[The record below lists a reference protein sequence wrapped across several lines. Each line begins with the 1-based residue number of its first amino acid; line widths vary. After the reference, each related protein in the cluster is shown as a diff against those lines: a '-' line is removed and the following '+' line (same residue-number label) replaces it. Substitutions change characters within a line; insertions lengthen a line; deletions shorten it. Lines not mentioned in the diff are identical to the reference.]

1 MTSIAKALY
10 AFYSGFGLPAYPE
23 DGVPSDEEDG
33 VPSVAKLPY
42 ITYTIV
48 QPDFIDSALHQARVW
63 YQSESYVG
71 VNAKADEIIAA
82 VGRGLLLPA
91 GDGAVCLRPGTP
103 LAQPMPIEGKPEI
116 KVVYLNFQLNAYLTQ
131 GV

>member
-23 DGVPSDEEDG
+23 DGVPSD
-33 VPSVAKLPY
+33 AALPY

-48 QPDFIDSALHQARVW
+48 QPDFIDSAVHQARIW
-63 YQSESYVG
+63 YQSDSYAG
-71 VNAKADEIIAA
+71 VNAKADEIISA
-82 VGRGLLLPA
+82 VGRGLLLPD

-103 LAQPMPIEGKPEI
+103 LAQHMPIEGKPEI
-116 KVVYLNFQLNAYLTQ
+116 KIVYLNFQLSAY
-131 GV
+131 VFN

>member
-23 DGVPSDEEDG
+23 DGVPSD
-33 VPSVAKLPY
+33 AALPY

-48 QPDFIDSALHQARVW
+48 QPDFIDSSVHQARIW
-63 YQSESYVG
+63 YQSDSYAG
-71 VNAKADEIIAA
+71 VNSKADEIIDA
-82 VGRGLLLPA
+82 VGRSLMLTA
-91 GDGAVCLRPGTP
+91 GEGYVCLRPGTP

-116 KVVYLNFQLNAYLTQ
+116 KIVYLNFQLNAYLTQ

>member
-23 DGVPSDEEDG
+23 DGVPSD
-33 VPSVAKLPY
+33 AALPY

-48 QPDFIDSALHQARVW
+48 QPDFIDSAVHQARIW
-63 YQSESYVG
+63 YQSDSYAG
-71 VNAKADEIIAA
+71 VNAKADEIISA
-82 VGRGLLLPA
+82 VGSGMLLPA

-103 LAQPMPIEGKPEI
+103 LAQHMPIEGKPEI
-116 KVVYLNFQLNAYLTQ
+116 KIVYLNFQLNAYHTQ
-131 GV
+131 GE

>member
-23 DGVPSDEEDG
+23 DGVPSD
-33 VPSVAKLPY
+33 AALPY

-48 QPDFIDSALHQARVW
+48 QPDYIDSAVHQARVW
-63 YQSESYVG
+63 YQSDSYAG
-71 VNAKADEIIAA
+71 VNAKADEIISA

-91 GDGAVCLRPGTP
+91 GNGAVCLRPGTP
-103 LAQPMPIEGKPEI
+103 LAQHMPIEGKPEI
-116 KVVYLNFQLNAYLTQ
+116 KIVYLNFQLSFYGFN
-131 GV
+131 

>member
-1 MTSIAKALY
+1 MTSVAKALY

-23 DGVPSDEEDG
+23 DGVPSN
-33 VPSVAKLPY
+33 AALPY
-42 ITYTIV
+42 ITYTVV
-48 QPDFIDSALHQARVW
+48 QPDCLDSAVHQARVW
-63 YQSESYVG
+63 YQSESYAG

-103 LAQPMPIEGKPEI
+103 LAQHMPIEGKLEI
-116 KVVYLNFQLNAYLTQ
+116 KIVYINFQINFY
-131 GV
+131 GFS

>member
-23 DGVPSDEEDG
+23 DGVPSD
-33 VPSVAKLPY
+33 AALPY

-48 QPDFIDSALHQARVW
+48 QPDFIDSAVHQARIW
-63 YQSESYVG
+63 YQSDSYAG
-71 VNAKADEIIAA
+71 VNAKADEIISA
-82 VGRGLLLPA
+82 VGRSLLLPA
-91 GDGAVCLRPGTP
+91 GDGSVCLRPGTP

-116 KVVYLNFQLNAYLTQ
+116 KIVYLNFQLNA
-131 GV
+131 

>member
-23 DGVPSDEEDG
+23 DGVPSD
-33 VPSVAKLPY
+33 AALPY

-48 QPDFIDSALHQARVW
+48 QPDFIDSAVHQARIW
-63 YQSESYVG
+63 YQSDSYAG
-71 VNAKADEIIAA
+71 VNAKADEIISA
-82 VGRGLLLPA
+82 VGRGLLLPS

-103 LAQPMPIEGKPEI
+103 LAQHMPIEGKPEI
-116 KVVYLNFQLNAYLTQ
+116 KIVYLNFQLSFYGFN
-131 GV
+131 

>member
-23 DGVPSDEEDG
+23 DGVPSD
-33 VPSVAKLPY
+33 AALPY

-48 QPDFIDSALHQARVW
+48 QPDFIDSAVHQARIW
-63 YQSESYVG
+63 YQSDSYAG

-91 GDGAVCLRPGTP
+91 GNGAVCLRPGTP
-103 LAQPMPIEGKPEI
+103 LAQHMPIEGKPEI
-116 KVVYLNFQLNAYLTQ
+116 KIVYLNFQLNAYHTQ
-131 GV
+131 GE

>member
-23 DGVPSDEEDG
+23 DGVPSD
-33 VPSVAKLPY
+33 AALPY

-48 QPDFIDSALHQARVW
+48 QPDFIDSAVHQARIW
-63 YQSESYVG
+63 YQSDSYAG
-71 VNAKADEIIAA
+71 VNAKADEIISA

-91 GDGAVCLRPGTP
+91 GNGAVCLRPGTP
-103 LAQPMPIEGKPEI
+103 LAQHMPIEGKPEI
-116 KVVYLNFQLNAYLTQ
+116 KIVYLNFQLNFY
-131 GV
+131 GFF

>member
-23 DGVPSDEEDG
+23 DGVHSD
-33 VPSVAKLPY
+33 AALPY

-48 QPDFIDSALHQARVW
+48 QPDFIDSSVHQARIW
-63 YQSESYVG
+63 YQSDSYVG
-71 VNAKADEIIAA
+71 VNAKADEIISA

-91 GDGAVCLRPGTP
+91 GDGAVCIRPGTP
-103 LAQPMPIEGKPEI
+103 LAQHMPIEGKPEI
-116 KVVYLNFQLNAYLTQ
+116 KIVYLNFQLNAYLTQ

>member
-23 DGVPSDEEDG
+23 DGVPSD
-33 VPSVAKLPY
+33 ATLPY
-42 ITYTIV
+42 ITYTVV
-48 QPDFIDSALHQARVW
+48 QPDCLDSAVHQARVW

-71 VNAKADEIIAA
+71 VNAKADEIISA
-82 VGRGLLLPA
+82 VGRSLMLPA
-91 GDGAVCLRPGTP
+91 GEGYVCLRPSTP

-116 KVVYLNFQLNAYLTQ
+116 KIVYLNFQINAYHTQ

>member
-23 DGVPSDEEDG
+23 DGAPSD
-33 VPSVAKLPY
+33 AALPY

-48 QPDFIDSALHQARVW
+48 QPDFIESAVHQARIW
-63 YQSESYVG
+63 YQSDSYAG
-71 VNAKADEIIAA
+71 VNAKADEIISA

-91 GDGAVCLRPGTP
+91 GNGAVCLRPGTP
-103 LAQPMPIEGKPEI
+103 LAQHMPIEGKPEI
-116 KVVYLNFQLNAYLTQ
+116 KIVYLNFQLNAYHTQ

>member
-23 DGVPSDEEDG
+23 DGVPSD
-33 VPSVAKLPY
+33 AALPY

-48 QPDFIDSALHQARVW
+48 QPHFLDSAVHQARIW
-63 YQSESYVG
+63 YQSDSYVG
-71 VNAKADEIIAA
+71 VNAKADEIISA
-82 VGRGLLLPA
+82 VGDGLKLRA
-91 GDGAVCLRPGTP
+91 GDGTVCLRAGT
-103 LAQPMPIEGKPEI
+103 AQHMPIEGKPEI
-116 KVVYLNFQLNAYLTQ
+116 KIVYLNFQLNAYLTQ

>member
-23 DGVPSDEEDG
+23 DGVPSDG
-33 VPSVAKLPY
+33 ALPY

-48 QPDFIDSALHQARVW
+48 QPDFIDSAVHQARIW
-63 YQSESYVG
+63 YQSDSYAG

-82 VGRGLLLPA
+82 VGRGMMLPA
-91 GDGAVCLRPGTP
+91 GEGFVRLRPGTP
-103 LAQPMPIEGKPEI
+103 LAQHMPIEGKPEI
-116 KVVYLNFQLNAYLTQ
+116 KIVYLNFQLNFY
-131 GV
+131 GFF

>member
-23 DGVPSDEEDG
+23 DGGPSD
-33 VPSVAKLPY
+33 AAMPY

-48 QPDFIDSALHQARVW
+48 QPDYIDSAVHQARIW
-63 YQSESYVG
+63 YQSDSYAG
-71 VNAKADEIIAA
+71 VNAKADEIISA
-82 VGRGLLLPA
+82 VGRGLLLQA

-103 LAQPMPIEGKPEI
+103 LAQHMPIEGKPEI
-116 KVVYLNFQLNAYLTQ
+116 KIVYLNFQLNAYHTQ

>member
-1 MTSIAKALY
+1 MTSIARALY

-23 DGVPSDEEDG
+23 DGVPSD
-33 VPSVAKLPY
+33 AALPY

-48 QPDFIDSALHQARVW
+48 QPDYIDSAVHQARIW
-63 YQSESYVG
+63 YQSDSYAG
-71 VNAKADEIIAA
+71 VNAKADEIISA

-103 LAQPMPIEGKPEI
+103 LAQHMPIEGKPEI
-116 KVVYLNFQLNAYLTQ
+116 KIVYLNFQLSAY
-131 GV
+131 VFN

>member
-1 MTSIAKALY
+1 MTSIARALY

-23 DGVPSDEEDG
+23 DGVPSD
-33 VPSVAKLPY
+33 AALPY

-48 QPDFIDSALHQARVW
+48 QPDFIDSAVHQARIW
-63 YQSESYVG
+63 YQSDSYAG
-71 VNAKADEIIAA
+71 VNAKADEIISA

-103 LAQPMPIEGKPEI
+103 LAQHMPIEGKPEI
-116 KVVYLNFQLNAYLTQ
+116 KIVYLNFQLSFYGFN
-131 GV
+131 

>member
-23 DGVPSDEEDG
+23 DGVPSD
-33 VPSVAKLPY
+33 AALPY

-48 QPDFIDSALHQARVW
+48 QPDFIDSAVHQARIW
-63 YQSESYVG
+63 YQSDSYAG
-71 VNAKADEIIAA
+71 VNAKADEIISA

-103 LAQPMPIEGKPEI
+103 LAQHMPIEGKPEI
-116 KVVYLNFQLNAYLTQ
+116 KIVYLNFQLSFYGFN
-131 GV
+131 

>member
-10 AFYSGFGLPAYPE
+10 ALYSGFGLPAYPE
-23 DGVPSDEEDG
+23 DGVPSD
-33 VPSVAKLPY
+33 AALPY

-48 QPDFIDSALHQARVW
+48 QPDFIDSGVHQARIW
-63 YQSESYVG
+63 YQSDSYVG

-82 VGRGLLLPA
+82 VGEIKKLPA
-91 GDGAVCLRPGTP
+91 GDGTVCLRPGTP
-103 LAQPMPIEGKPEI
+103 PAQPMSIEGKPEI
-116 KVVYLNFQLNAYLTQ
+116 KIVYLNFQLNAYLAQ